1 MTALVCHPLT
11 PSAAV
16 HGVEAEAARGGAG
29 LLEVRY
35 RIRGEL
41 ARLRVPP
48 PRPPAAAERL
58 WQHTCCEIF
67 VARSRGDAYHEF
79 NFSPSGQWAAYAFR
93 RYREGDAVTVADPQ
107 IRVQASADALEL
119 AARIAAPPGRLRVA
133 LCAVIEARDGSLS
146 YWALAHAPGKPDF
159 HHAAAFALELE

>member
-16 HGVEAEAARGGAG
+16 RGVDAEATRAGTG

-35 RIRGEL
+35 RIRAEL

-48 PRPPAAAERL
+48 PRPPAAADRL

-67 VARSRGDAYHEF
+67 VARSRGGEYHEY

-93 RYREGDAVTVADPQ
+93 RYREGEAATAADPQ
-107 IRVQASADALEL
+107 IRLQTSTDGLEL
-119 AARIAAPPGRLRVA
+119 AARIAVPPGRLCVA